1 MPVHRH
7 LSAAAVSAFMIC
19 IAMVYG
25 FSVMPTPASDM
36 ARVHKVAVALDR

>member
-1 MPVHRH
+1 MPVTRH

-19 IAMVYG
+19 IVMIYG
-25 FSVMPTPASDM
+25 YTVPTPASDM